1 MQNRYAGDVG
11 DFGKLG
17 LLRCIAGLQC
27 GIGVNWYLV
36 PDESHNAD
44 GKHVGYVTDARYDG
58 CDDTL
63 RDSLKAIVKGRRS
76 VFALET
82 MDLIPNAV
90 YYHEVLH
97 SPSRFFSRRDWHAKA
112 LETLGLADIVF
123 LDPDN
128 GLLVKSVSA
137 GSIKSNKYLFPNEAA
152 DYFAAGKSVIIYNHR
167 CREQESV
174 YLRRFDWMRE
184 DSILKDAVITG
195 VTFRRGTVRDFIF
208 ALQPG
213 HATEIRGC
221 VDYMLQGPWGNHFSK
236 AKLIPLINASYVTA
250 P

>member
-17 LLRCIAGLQC
+17 FLRQLTGLEL
-27 GIGVNWYLV
+27 GIGVNWYLA

-44 GKHVGYVTDARYDG
+44 GKHIGYITDTRYNG

-63 RDSLKAIVKGRRS
+63 RISLKTIVNSRRS
-76 VFALET
+76 VSALET
-82 MDLIPNAV
+82 MNLIPNAV
-90 YYHEVLH
+90 YYHEVLY
-97 SPSRFFSRRDWHAKA
+97 SPSRTFSRRDWHIKA
-112 LETLGLADIVF
+112 LEALMSADVVF

-137 GSIKSNKYLFPNEAA
+137 GSQKSNKYVIPNEIA

-174 YLRRFDWMRE
+174 YLQRFNWMYE
-184 DSILKDAVITG
+184 DSILKDAVKAG
-195 VTFRRGTVRDFIF
+195 MTFKRGTVRDYIF
-208 ALQPG
+208 ALQPS
-213 HATEIRGC
+213 HATKIMGC
-221 VDYMLQGPWGNHFSK
+221 VDDILQSPWRNHFE
-236 AKLIPLINASYVTA
+236 KLDLTH
-250 P
+250 